1 MTKVSF
7 GASYVG
13 DQVIARVMENR
24 DGSAYVETW
33 RKGAGWIKG
42 GATFDEFIFARPVP
56 PEMAK
61 RQGFPMENET

>member
-1 MTKVSF
+1 LLSLC
-7 GASYVG
+7 G

-42 GATFDEFIFARPVP
+42 GATFGDFFEQRQVP
-56 PEMAK
+56 EWLAK
-61 RQGFPMENET
+61 RQGLPLDG